1 MKTNT
6 GSPDLDMDATALYR
20 EETFTDRQVGTLRRM
35 TPVLAD
41 GGTDPARPIMYV
53 GETQLMTPMGALP
66 LAFEIPAASFQEAV
80 SKFGQEATEAAQKA
94 IEELKEMR
102 RQQAS
107 SLIVPGAGGGMPGA
121 GSGKIQ
127 LR

>member
-66 LAFEIPAASFQEAV
+66 LAFEIPAASLQEAV
-80 SKFGQEATEAAQKA
+80 KNFGAEATEAAQKA

-107 SLIVPGAGGGMPGA
+107 SLIVPGAGGGMPSA
-121 GSGKIQ
+121 GGGKIQ